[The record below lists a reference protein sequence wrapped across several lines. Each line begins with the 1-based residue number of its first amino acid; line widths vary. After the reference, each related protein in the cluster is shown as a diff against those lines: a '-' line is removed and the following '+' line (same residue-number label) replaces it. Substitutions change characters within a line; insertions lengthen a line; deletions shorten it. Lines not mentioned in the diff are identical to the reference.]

1 MPIFSERSKV
11 YPFTTENLAGY
22 MKHLNL
28 ENKKI
33 LSITGS
39 GDHILN
45 SFYYSANSVIGFDIN
60 YLASLFAELKFNA
73 LRKLDF
79 ENFKKYLFAESNKS
93 MDFEIYKRIR
103 EDLSESCLS
112 FFDSLYGDYDFKGAD
127 LRKGKLFNKR
137 FDFDDLRIRSNP
149 YLFSEQGFEKT
160 KSNIKDKDIY
170 LINSNIRDLP
180 SKLEENFDVVL
191 LSNLADYSQQI
202 YPNNQD
208 HFGLFCNEILLPF
221 KNHLNK
227 GGIICSA
234 YVYDAREKENY
245 KNPVDNPNFRRDI
258 MGNLGMN
265 YREIVFDSIVP
276 EKENASDLVVLLT
289 KKNG

>member
-28 ENKKI
+28 KDKKV

-45 SFYYSANSVIGFDIN
+45 SFYYGASSVVGFDIN
-60 YLASLFAELKFNA
+60 SLASLFAELKFNA

-79 ENFKKYLFAESNKS
+79 EDFKKYLFVGNHQG
-93 MDFEIYKRIR
+93 MDFEVYNSIK
-103 EDLSESCLS
+103 EGLSKSCLS
-112 FFDSLYGDYDFKGAD
+112 FFDNLYEDYGFRGVD
-127 LRKGKLFNKR
+127 LRKGRLFNKR

-149 YLFSEQGFEKT
+149 YLFSRHNFEKT
-160 KSNIKDKDIY
+160 KSNIQDKNIL
-170 LINSNIRDLP
+170 LINSNVRDLH
-180 SKLEENFDVVL
+180 SKLRDNFDVIL

-202 YPNNQD
+202 YSDNTN
-208 HFGLFCNEILLPF
+208 HFNLFCKKIILPMKKYLNER
-221 KNHLNK
+221 
-227 GGIICSA
+227 GVICSA
-234 YVYDAREKENY
+234 YVYDSRKKENY
-245 KNPVDNPNFRRDI
+245 KNPVDNPCSRRNI
-258 MGNLGMN
+258 MGNLGMD

-276 EKENASDLVVLLT
+276 EKENASDLVTILT
-289 KKNG
+289 KKNE

>member
-22 MKHLNL
+22 MKDLNL
-28 ENKKI
+28 ENKKV
-33 LSITGS
+33 LSVTGS

-45 SFYYSANSVIGFDIN
+45 SFYYGASSVIGFDIN
-60 YLASLFAELKFNA
+60 SLASLFAELKFNA

-79 ENFKKYLFAESNKS
+79 ENFKKYFFVGGSNT
-93 MDFEIYKRIR
+93 MNFETYKIIR
-103 EDLSESCLS
+103 EDVSDSCLS
-112 FFDSLYGDYDFKGAD
+112 FFDNLYRDYGFRGED
-127 LRKGKLFNKR
+127 LRRGKFFNKR
-137 FDFDDLRIRSNP
+137 FDFNDLRIRSNP
-149 YLFSEQGFEKT
+149 YLFSRDNFEKT
-160 KSNIKDKDIY
+160 KLNIQDKNIH
-170 LINSNIRDLP
+170 LINSNIRDLS
-180 SKLEENFDVVL
+180 SKLKDDFDVVL

-202 YPNNQD
+202 YPNSLH
-208 HFGLFCNEILLPF
+208 HFNLFCKETIFPI
-221 KNHLNK
+221 KKHLNK
-227 GGIICSA
+227 GGIICSG

-245 KNPVDNPNFRRDI
+245 KSPVDNPTLRRDI
-258 MGNLGMN
+258 LGSLGMD

>member
-1 MPIFSERSKV
+1 MPTFSERSKV

-28 ENKKI
+28 EDKKV

-45 SFYYSANSVIGFDIN
+45 SFYYGANSVVGFDIN
-60 YLASLFAELKFNA
+60 FLASLFAELKFNA
-73 LRKLDF
+73 IRKLDF
-79 ENFKKYLFAESNKS
+79 EDFKKYFFVESNKS
-93 MDFEIYKRIR
+93 MSFETYKRIR

-112 FFDSLYGDYDFKGAD
+112 FFDNLYEDYDFRGAD

-137 FDFDDLRIRSNP
+137 FDYDNLRIRSNP
-149 YLFSEQGFEKT
+149 YLLSGQNFEKT
-160 KSNIKDKDIY
+160 KLNIQDKNIH
-170 LINSNIRDLP
+170 LMNCNIRDL
-180 SKLEENFDVVL
+180 SSQLEDNFDAVL

-202 YPNNQD
+202 YPNNPN
-208 HFGLFCNEILLPF
+208 HFSLFCNEILPPV
-221 KNHLNK
+221 KNHLNE

-258 MGNLGMN
+258 MGNLGMDYN
-265 YREIVFDSIVP
+265 EIIFNSIVP
-276 EKENASDLVVLLT
+276 EKENASDLVILLT

>member
-22 MKHLNL
+22 MKNLNL
-28 ENKKI
+28 EDKKV

-45 SFYYSANSVIGFDIN
+45 SFYYGASSVIGFDIN
-60 YLASLFAELKFNA
+60 TLASLFTELKFNA

-79 ENFKKYLFAESNKS
+79 EDFKKYLFVGNSQA
-93 MDFEIYKRIR
+93 MDFEVYNSIK
-103 EDLSESCLS
+103 EGLSESCLS
-112 FFDSLYGDYDFKGAD
+112 FFDNLYEDYGFRGVD

-149 YLFSEQGFEKT
+149 YLFSRHNFEKT
-160 KSNIKDKDIY
+160 KSNIRDKNIY

-180 SKLEENFDVVL
+180 SKLEDNFDVAL

-202 YPNNQD
+202 CPDNPN
-208 HFGLFCNEILLPF
+208 HFNLFCDKIILPI
-221 KNHLNK
+221 KKHLN
-227 GGIICSA
+227 GNGVICSA
-234 YVYDAREKENY
+234 YVYDSREKENY
-245 KNPVDNPNFRRDI
+245 KNPVDNPDLRRSI
-258 MGNLGMN
+258 MGNLGMD
-265 YREIVFDSIVP
+265 YREIVFDSIVT
-276 EKENASDLVVLLT
+276 EKENVSDLVVLLK
-289 KKNG
+289 KKNE